1 VISDADRIQLENEAL
16 RKCVQ
21 SFANIS
27 SDHPEVDALVQR
39 ARRALQQVAE
49 RRRAL
54 RPVEPELIEQAC
66 FAIENFCLSEA
77 KHVPPFQPFVVLER
91 WGKRHWQAF
100 VDGHEEIVG
109 LSDAS
114 SALDAVEQLFGRL
127 RSYDVR
133 LGRELG
139 GWHPDRSWN
148 TCERKNCRGAL
159 ERLGAPGD
167 NATDGE
173 PLQCIDCGAGYM
185 TVVRRDGSRYAR
197 RVKTQMTRSA

>member
-1 VISDADRIQLENEAL
+1 MISDADRIQLENEAL

-21 SFANIS
+21 LFANVS
-27 SDHPEVDALVQR
+27 SEHPEIDALVQR

-49 RRRAL
+49 RHRTL

-66 FAIENFCLSEA
+66 FTIENFCLSEA

-91 WGKRHWQAF
+91 CGKRHWQAF
-100 VDGHEEIVG
+100 VDGYEETVG

-114 SALDAVEQLFGRL
+114 SPLDAVGQLFHRL
-127 RSYDVR
+127 RSYDMR

-148 TCERKNCRGAL
+148 TCARKNCRGAL
-159 ERLGAPGD
+159 ERLDGPGN
-167 NATDGE
+167 NAANGE
-173 PLQCIDCGAGYM
+173 LLRCIDCGASY
-185 TVVRRDGSRYAR
+185 VAVLRSDGSRYAR
-197 RVKTQMTRSA
+197 RVKTPLTRSA